1 LSVCLWLESQKVMR
15 SRPVV
20 SALLDMAAG
29 LIAITAVLG
38 SCFAS
43 HRIGLDFR
51 AIFALTAVAF
61 FIAGI
66 ARGSPNLGLSPWQIV
81 RISAPGLLGT
91 VGLILNNG
99 FHRLAMPVGLV
110 IIAVFMVAAGISVRR
125 SAIINRRLSL
135 AIACGALALAAVASL
150 VVVPRLSAYS
160 AFDAQFR
167 PTPPFE
173 LSVDGRTV
181 SSTNLRGRVV
191 VLAFWTSWCAPCI
204 QELPH
209 LQNIY
214 EHFRSDPR
222 VAIYA
227 ADLGWYGETP
237 EKGRQFLAR
246 RRLDLPMAFDAG
258 NAAKE
263 FGIDSIPAVV
273 LMDANGRA
281 RFTHNGY
288 DTSENIEEGLTR
300 HIDELLA
307 SR

>member
-1 LSVCLWLESQKVMR
+1 MARKPKVMR

-61 FIAGI
+61 FLAGI
-66 ARGSPNLGLSPWQIV
+66 ARGSPNLGFSPWQIV

-125 SAIINRRLSL
+125 SFRANCQRSS
-135 AIACGALALAAVASL
+135 AIACGALALAALASL
-150 VVVPRLSAYS
+150 LVVPRLSAYS
-160 AFDAQFR
+160 AFDAQLR
-167 PTPPFE
+167 PTPPFV

-181 SSTNLRGRVV
+181 SSAGLHGRVV
-191 VLAFWTSWCAPCI
+191 ALAFWASWCAPCI

-209 LQNIY
+209 LQRIF
-214 EHFRSDPR
+214 EHFRNDPR
-222 VAIYA
+222 VVIYA
-227 ADLGWYGETP
+227 VDLGWYGETP

-246 RRLDLPMAFDAG
+246 HRLDLPMACDAG
-258 NAAKE
+258 TAAKG